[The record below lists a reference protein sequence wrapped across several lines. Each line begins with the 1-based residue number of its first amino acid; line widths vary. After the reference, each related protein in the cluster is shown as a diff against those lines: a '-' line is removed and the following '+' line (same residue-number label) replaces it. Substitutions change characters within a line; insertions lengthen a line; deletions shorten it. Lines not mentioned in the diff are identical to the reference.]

1 MHRENGNIVGSH
13 NCQAGMFIDIEQRLG
28 FIEAYLPVNNGRT
41 FSISR
46 GKMSCAKQIIPLG
59 NFSFLCETHKYC
71 ILGFWDTNCIVHF
84 YQNCTLLLLQI
95 CAISNIIICLFS
107 SSFLPHVP

>member
-13 NCQAGMFIDIEQRLG
+13 NYQAGMFIDIEQRLG
-28 FIEAYLPVNNGRT
+28 FIKAYLPVNNGRT

-59 NFSFLCETHKYC
+59 NFSFLCERRTNTVFLVFGTPIVLYISTKIALYC
-71 ILGFWDTNCIVHF
+71 YFKSVL
-84 YQNCTLLLLQI
+84 
-95 CAISNIIICLFS
+95 
-107 SSFLPHVP
+107 